1 MAQTLTLPDMRD
13 YDNNE
18 NMLIIGFQF
27 GLLQVS
33 KGD

>member
-1 MAQTLTLPDMRD
+1 MAQTLTLPDMKD

-18 NMLIIGFQF
+18 NMLIIELLF